1 MEHAAAAGDRELIAE
16 VLDDHYLALIRTGQS
31 HALRRWMQLLDDEQ
45 IVAHPTLAVGG
56 ATAALVLG
64 GADRERRHYLD
75 LVRRSEVE
83 HPERV
88 TAYVRSTA
96 EMVAAGSVDRDVAHA
111 VEAGRKAVAYARMD
125 AESDATLVAAL
136 GACSRALYLAGEVDD
151 AWSIAMEAIEHPDVE
166 RRGPGYAFACA
177 ALALAALDRGWLS
190 SARAH
195 VDRAKSI
202 IDDLGL
208 NRTWLGAN
216 TASAL
221 GCVLAAEGDLAEAES
236 RFAIAEHFFEDGT
249 MTVPHAWVLVRLAQ
263 VRCRRG
269 RLDQAQA
276 TLQPAL
282 DALSTFTDGGRVP
295 LLAAEV
301 EREIEQERSRVGKGE
316 LLEKPSHRG
325 DLGAPAARR
334 RSLGPRDRRRAV
346 HLTEHRALAHPV
358 DLSQARRQHAC
369 RRDRSRRAARSAR
382 SVTDLNVRASDPR
395 GAVR

>member
-1 MEHAAAAGDRELIAE
+1 M
-16 VLDDHYLALIRTGQS
+16 
-31 HALRRWMQLLDDEQ
+31 
-45 IVAHPTLAVGG
+45 
-56 ATAALVLG
+56 
-64 GADRERRHYLD
+64 
-75 LVRRSEVE
+75 
-83 HPERV
+83 

-96 EMVAAGSVDRDVAHA
+96 AMVVAGAVDRDVAHA

-136 GACSRALYLAGEVDD
+136 GACSRALYLAGEIDE
-151 AWSIAMEAIEHPDVE
+151 AWSVAMEAIEHPDVE

-190 SARAH
+190 SARTH

-216 TASAL
+216 TAAAL

-236 RFAIAEHFFEDGT
+236 RFAIAEHFFGDGT
-249 MTVPHAWVLVRLAQ
+249 MTVPQAWALVRLAQ

-282 DALSTFTDGGRVP
+282 DALATFTDGGRVP
-295 LLAAEV
+295 QLAAEV
-301 EREIEQERSRVGKGE
+301 ERAIVDERSRVGKGE
-316 LLEKPSHRG
+316 LLEMPSLAEISVLRLLASDLSARG
-325 DLGAPAARR
+325 IGEELFISTNTVRSHT
-334 RSLGPRDRRRAV
+334 RSLYRKLGVSTRADAIA
-346 HLTEHRALAHPV
+346 RAELLGLLAP
-358 DLSQARRQHAC
+358 
-369 RRDRSRRAARSAR
+369 SR
-382 SVTDLNVRASDPR
+382 T
-395 GAVR
+395 